1 MSIRVEQIVALI
13 LKPRNEFL
21 KIVEISQL
29 LALAKF
35 FVLITCPVLSLCQ
48 ATKGI
53 MIRVSSRQLL
63 GALII
68 ICSVDKSRERPVQN
82 LSLRL
87 ATKELFTVNLWYN
100 QECVCSRLTVICK

>member
-1 MSIRVEQIVALI
+1 MALI

-21 KIVEISQL
+21 KIVEIFQL
-29 LALAKF
+29 SALAKF
-35 FVLITCPVLSLCQ
+35 FVLITCPVLSFCQ

-53 MIRVSSRQLL
+53 MIRVSPRRLL

-68 ICSVDKSRERPVQN
+68 ICSMDKSGQRSVQN

-87 ATKELFTVNLWYN
+87 ATKEPFTVNLWYS
-100 QECVCSRLTVICK
+100 QECVCSKLTVICK